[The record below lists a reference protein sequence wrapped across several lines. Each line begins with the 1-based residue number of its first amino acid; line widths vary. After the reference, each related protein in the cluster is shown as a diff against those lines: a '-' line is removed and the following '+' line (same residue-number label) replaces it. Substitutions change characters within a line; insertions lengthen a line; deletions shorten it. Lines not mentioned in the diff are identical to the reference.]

1 MSEKEQE
8 KGREEENCHKIRH
21 GGGLEGNW
29 GQWWQE
35 KCTDEGIGGR
45 TLYY

>member
-21 GGGLEGNW
+21 GGRA
-29 GQWWQE
+29 
-35 KCTDEGIGGR
+35 GGKLGTMVAR
-45 TLYY
+45 KVH